1 MGNSKSKSFKSINFS
16 IILGLVFGLFSI
28 SPAYADDI
36 SVTVSPANPF
46 VDFPVSSSGST
57 YRVDVSYPAGGAQ
70 DPFVQLYSGAAPV
83 TFNTNTDTNPANPF
97 NEDDDGGPG
106 RSSLIQGTVLSGDYT
121 IRVSSWWYWIKSP
134 SPTETYTLSYTGFT
148 SGFAPAAVS
157 NYIAPVPEP
166 YFLSLTPPQIH
177 AKDKQLTCTSGT
189 YQAGYALRGEIPTN
203 GKDTY
208 KPSNYVYTL
217 FINGQPQ
224 NSLAVSTSNT
234 SATWDLSSI
243 NVTGTATCSV
253 SAALNS
259 LTSTDSSTG
268 NIEGLQNANVLWQA
282 QIAQAKAEEQRAF
295 FTNSNSYQK
304 ALVDNRAKWR
314 AEIESIRAAYTTY
327 LGGAQD
333 LNGEKSIQVKP
344 LAALQNMIVAQ
355 KRSALDF
362 HAGKPAA
369 LSAKDA
375 ANTAALDAKSTAIA
389 KADSI
394 YGTFIESIGYGV
406 LIP

>member
-1 MGNSKSKSFKSINFS
+1 MSRKQITPS
-16 IILGLVFGLFSI
+16 IILTLLFGLVSI
-28 SPAYADDI
+28 STSYAEDI
-36 SVTVSPANPF
+36 SVSVDPTNPF
-46 VDFPVSSSGST
+46 RDFPVVSSGGV
-57 YRVDVSYPAGGAQ
+57 YLVDVAANSG
-70 DPFVQLYSGAAPV
+70 DPVVQLYSGASAG
-83 TFNTNTDTNPANPF
+83 TFNSNSDPDPTNHV
-97 NEDDDGGPG
+97 NEDDDSGPG
-106 RSSLIQGTVLSGDYT
+106 VSSRITGTAISGPHV
-121 IRVSSWWYWIKSP
+121 IRVTSFQYWAGGVT
-134 SPTETYTLSYTGFT
+134 PTKTYTLSYTGFT
-148 SGFAPAAVS
+148 SGFAPAAES
-157 NYIAPVPEP
+157 NYIEPVPEP
-166 YFLSLTPPQIH
+166 YFLPLTPPQIH
-177 AKDKQLTCTSGT
+177 AKDKQLTCTSGS

-314 AEIESIRAAYTTY
+314 AEIESIRVDYSRY
-327 LGGAQD
+327 LGGNQD
-333 LNGEKSIQVKP
+333 LNGEKSIQIKP
-344 LAALQNMIVAQ
+344 LAALQNMIAAQ